1 MTKKEVLRKVLGVFF
16 WLYFFYLTAKL
27 LPGKADYFTSACM
40 FLCWSILAL
49 KLILLALNLILI
61 IVLKIEIKVKAYKLY
76 KFLVKGFEY
85 LQAVHKVRYKLYFTG
100 DKEKIE
106 EYSTEIERCGRII
119 LNVGEYEVSNNL
131 FSKKQVNEIIE
142 ILDQTKEII
151 TKD

>member
-16 WLYFFYLTAKL
+16 WLYFLHLIAKL
-27 LPGKADYFTSACM
+27 LLGKADFFTSACV
-40 FLCWSILAL
+40 FLCWSI
-49 KLILLALNLILI
+49 LALNLILI
-61 IVLKIEIKVKAYKLY
+61 IVLKIEIKVKVYKLY

-119 LNVGEYEVSNNL
+119 LNVGEYEVSNNV
-131 FSKKQVNEIIE
+131 FSKKQLNEVIE
-142 ILDQTKEII
+142 ILDQTKEIM